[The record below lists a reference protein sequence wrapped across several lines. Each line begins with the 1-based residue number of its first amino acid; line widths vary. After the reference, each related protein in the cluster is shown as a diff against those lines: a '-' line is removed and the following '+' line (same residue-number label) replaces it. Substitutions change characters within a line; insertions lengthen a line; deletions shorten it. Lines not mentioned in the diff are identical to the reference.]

1 MNLTSQEVRHIYK
14 FFVQPQVNEQD
25 HSIYGYEALLRKRQ
39 KDTWTL
45 PTNFSEIS
53 VNDQTKLI
61 EQTAAELKTAITNKV
76 IAFNLNR
83 EQLDDPLTLGSIVAL
98 KKRLNPAALT
108 IELTE
113 APTLEA
119 IQRYSLLLHQYDMK
133 LGLDDVGTGS
143 NTYDNIKDLLPF
155 VDQIKFAMQ
164 NLRMSGQANEI
175 PELLSFWTKQAHKYR
190 LEMVLEGVEDHHD
203 QLLADK
209 YGIKIHQGYLYGKPS
224 IPA

>member
-1 MNLTSQEVRHIYK
+1 MYK
-14 FFVQPQVNEQD
+14 FFVQPQINEQD

-53 VNDQTKLI
+53 LDDQTKLI
-61 EQTAAELKTAITNKV
+61 EQTAADLKTSLTNKV

-83 EQLDDPLTLGSIVAL
+83 EQIDNPLTLGAIVAL

-108 IELTE
+108 IELTD
-113 APTLEA
+113 APTLDEV
-119 IQRYSLLLHQYDMK
+119 QRYSLLLHQYGMK
-133 LGLDDVGTGS
+133 LVLDDVGTGT
-143 NTYDNIKDLLPF
+143 NTYDNIKNLLPF

-164 NLRMSGQANEI
+164 NLRMSGQANQI
-175 PELLSFWTKQAHKYR
+175 PELLAFWTNIARQYR

-209 YGIKIHQGYLYGKPS
+209 YGIKIHQGYLYGKPE
-224 IPA
+224 IPV